1 MTALVKVTITTALA
15 ERKVTQLLEWPREV
29 TRMKNLPG
37 LSMILTWVLLS
48 GGCATKK
55 YVQQTTVPIQ
65 GKLDQVA
72 DQTNKQ
78 GTSIEAAQ
86 KDIERH
92 ETGINAAKELAMSGE
107 KAASDAMNAAKAA
120 DQKAN
125 DASAMASQNTQQI
138 NSLQQTLG
146 NLDDYKLQAEAVVPF
161 GFNKDELTPEAKE
174 EVDQFVTAHSNS
186 KRYFVTI
193 EGFTDKTGARSYN
206 DALSRG
212 RADHVMAYLVTQHNI
227 PVFRIQEIGL
237 GTEKPADEGRNRVAR
252 AKNRRVELRLFSA
265 DINFASIQS
274 QPQTQ

>member
-1 MTALVKVTITTALA
+1 
-15 ERKVTQLLEWPREV
+15 
-29 TRMKNLPG
+29 MKNFPG
-37 LSMILTWVLLS
+37 LPMILTVVLLS

-65 GKLDQVA
+65 GKVDQVA
-72 DQTNKQ
+72 DQANKQ

-107 KAASDAMNAAKAA
+107 KAASDAMNAAKTA
-120 DQKAN
+120 DQTAN
-125 DASAMASQNTQQI
+125 EARTMASQNTQQI
-138 NSLQQTLG
+138 NSVQQALG

-174 EVDQFVTAHSNS
+174 QVDQFVTGHSSS
-186 KRYFVTI
+186 KRYFVTV
-193 EGFTDKTGARSYN
+193 EGFTDKAGAQSYN
-206 DALSRG
+206 DALSRR
-212 RADHVMAYLVTQHNI
+212 RADRVMAYLVTQHNI

-237 GTEKPADEGRNRVAR
+237 GPEQPADTGRNRAAR
-252 AKNRRVELRLFSA
+252 AKNRRVEIRLFSA
-265 DINFASIQS
+265 DINIASIQS